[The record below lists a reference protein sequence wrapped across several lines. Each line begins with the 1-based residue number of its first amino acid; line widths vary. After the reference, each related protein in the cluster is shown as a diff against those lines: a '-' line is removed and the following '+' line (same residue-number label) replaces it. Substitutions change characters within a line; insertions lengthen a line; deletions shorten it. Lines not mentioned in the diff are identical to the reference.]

1 MSVKRLF
8 RKKKKGDENE
18 KDSDTMSS
26 DGEKIF
32 QSKVF
37 GLSIKTLAKTLPSKK
52 KNIPSIITQLVGT
65 IEELYIRK
73 QGLFLNSG
81 NKNLIK
87 EKVVELNK
95 KGTINTLSVKD
106 PYTLTTLLKLVLQ
119 NLKEPLLTFKLYDQF
134 IKSNDVDTIIKTV
147 KILPQVNLSVLVYI
161 MKFFRNVSLE
171 SKFNKMKPNTL
182 ASIITPILLRAK
194 KKKRKS
200 HPNALSV
207 IEKMIFY
214 YDKIFLIF
222 EFGDENPKL
231 EDSFSDLISYTTA
244 TDPFVNFLDN
254 LDDKVSN
261 FNEGDVV
268 QLTASEIISMS
279 VMKLLKLNLPKKEE
293 LMPQIEV
300 SKNNEKNEQKKNN
313 EKNEQKNNTKPSKNS
328 KKNKKS
334 KKKNKKTKKKS
345 KGKQSK
351 KTIQTIG
358 IGDSDTSDGSEE
370 EREIRK
376 KNVRKVRF
384 NLFVECFGDDDE
396 KQEKRKNLLMKRNE
410 EQPEFKEF
418 DKQRKAEEKR
428 YQELMEEL
436 KKKEK
441 KEKEEKRKDKKK
453 KDKKKK
459 KGKKSKK
466 SSKKN
471 NDSSDSSNSSS
482 HEDQPQENKKVVKKK
497 VRFAPNIVIFGGE
510 QDLGNDSDEQIKNKD
525 FESLRKLHNQNEF
538 KTLEDEKNNNNN
550 SNTDSNSNNK
560 GKGVEREND
569 QEMEMENKKTEK
581 NEIIEDDPDEQ
592 NFDIGMEVSFDDL
605 MNELDFLN
613 DGKTG
618 NENDDEKEE
627 EEEDDDDDDDDEKT
641 GKKMIEKEPIYKIQI
656 ETINVELNEEEKF
669 RINLINQILESFN
682 QYKSFKQNFQN
693 LLITEIFK
701 KKINTNE
708 KNDKSYWY
716 GSLLDAGLGLNYQKI
731 ILLLRILITEVVVF
745 SKEFQQMNNGQKP
758 LNVKDWNP
766 VLDQIEQIG
775 EFKELLPKI
784 SAKYIANIWKWSKNR
799 NKILALTG
807 KWKKEKLE
815 LSDPLTLIRKK
826 MQLIKSS
833 LTKVTQIEN
842 EIEEISKNVE
852 QDEIEKI
859 KKQVFK
865 KKKFVYDKQRK
876 KISFTM
882 I

>member
-18 KDSDTMSS
+18 KDSDTISS
-26 DGEKIF
+26 DGEKKI

-37 GLSIKTLAKTLPSKK
+37 GLSIKTLAKNLPSKK
-52 KNIPSIITQLVGT
+52 KNIPLIITQLVGT

-87 EKVVELNK
+87 EKVIELNQR
-95 KGTINTLSVKD
+95 GTINTLSIKD
-106 PYTLTTLLKLVLQ
+106 PHTLTTLLKLVLQ

-200 HPNALSV
+200 HPNAFSV

-261 FNEGDVV
+261 FNEADVV

-300 SKNNEKNEQKKNN
+300 SKNNEKNEQKKKN
-313 EKNEQKNNTKPSKNS
+313 EKNEQKNIIKPPKNS
-328 KKNKKS
+328 KKNKKT
-334 KKKNKKTKKKS
+334 KKKNKKNKNKKS

-358 IGDSDTSDGSEE
+358 IGNSDTSDDSEE
-370 EREIRK
+370 EREIRRK
-376 KNVRKVRF
+376 EVKKVRF
-384 NLFVECFGDDDE
+384 NFFVECFGEDDE

-453 KDKKKK
+453 NDKKKK
-459 KGKKSKK
+459 KGKKIKK

-471 NDSSDSSNSSS
+471 NESSDSSNSSS
-482 HEDQPQENKKVVKKK
+482 QEDQINENKKVVKKQ

-510 QDLGNDSDEQIKNKD
+510 QDLGNKSDEQIKNKD

-538 KTLEDEKNNNNN
+538 KTLEDENNKNNNSSSGSNNNNN
-550 SNTDSNSNNK
+550 NNNNK
-560 GKGVEREND
+560 
-569 QEMEMENKKTEK
+569 EMEMEIKIEKEKEKGKENK
-581 NEIIEDDPDEQ
+581 NEIIEDDPDNQ
-592 NFDIGMEVSFDDL
+592 NFDIGMEVSFDEL

-613 DGKTG
+613 DEKTV
-618 NENDDEKEE
+618 NENEDEKEE
-627 EEEDDDDDDDDEKT
+627 EEEEGEENT
-641 GKKMIEKEPIYKIQI
+641 EKKMIEKEPIYKIQI

-708 KNDKSYWY
+708 KNGSSYWY

-799 NKILALTG
+799 NKILALTEN
-807 KWKKEKLE
+807 WKKEKLE
-815 LSDPLTLIRKK
+815 LSDPLSLIRKK

-833 LTKVTQIEN
+833 LTKVTQLEN
-842 EIEEISKNVE
+842 EIEEISKKID

-859 KKQVFK
+859 KKQVFQ